1 MQSSPLQTQPSA
13 RLAALAFLLYFH
25 FWCSFFFFSQLKG
38 IKLETVWCLSTMHL
52 HVYLYQHLASG
63 ASLLFHSLWAN
74 ALCIAAAWGSRAW
87 CYSSVTNTC
96 SVLQH
101 CYKQVLGVPA
111 ALSGSWF
118 RQLQQVEWGKQAVF
132 KYCVF
137 STRDSI
143 FPGSQD
149 YTWLTD
155 LISASRQGHGPEE
168 LLPSASSLQGSLL
181 HGEVLACP
189 SAYLIS
195 RWCFW
200 TGY

>member
-25 FWCSFFFFSQLKG
+25 FWCSFFFFPQLKG

-96 SVLQH
+96 SVLQTSAR
-101 CYKQVLGVPA
+101 CYKHVLGVPA

-155 LISASRQGHGPEE
+155 LISPPGRDTAQKSCSPRPP
-168 LLPSASSLQGSLL
+168 LPRALCCTGKSLHAHQL
-181 HGEVLACP
+181 
-189 SAYLIS
+189 
-195 RWCFW
+195 
-200 TGY
+200 T